1 MSGAD
6 CQMIQAVPA
15 KMEAVRISLPSLG
28 LGQKEVMFAINYSIY
43 LDMKECPV
51 GINAYSLS
59 WWS

>member
-1 MSGAD
+1 
-6 CQMIQAVPA
+6 
-15 KMEAVRISLPSLG
+15 MEAIRTSLPSLG

-59 WWS
+59 WWSLKAGWSLTLFE